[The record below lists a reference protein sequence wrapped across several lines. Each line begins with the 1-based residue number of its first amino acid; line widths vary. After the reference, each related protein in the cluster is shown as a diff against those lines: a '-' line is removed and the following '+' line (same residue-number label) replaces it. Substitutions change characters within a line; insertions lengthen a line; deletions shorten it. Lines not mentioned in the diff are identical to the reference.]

1 MKRTAQ
7 LYLLIVSVVGLGI
20 LFILQVGSKLP
31 APAPALS
38 TQSTAQHTQQITY
51 ASDSSV
57 LGSVKSGLWQNASNP
72 LSRLFLQLMVIISA
86 SFLIGRLFTRCGHT

>member
-72 LSRLFLQLMVIISA
+72 FFEIPPVNWPSTAVKA
-86 SFLIGRLFTRCGHT
+86 SIAAEAKK